1 MSDEDERKL
10 IEPFTSRQIFF
21 QKFRGLFVIICLSC
35 FKIFM
40 MFQWFGMQVMWR
52 KVLYN
57 LAQWKILLKE
67 EERGRMPTMLNQ
79 LELLARM
86 LPLLSWP
93 TPENKTRMT
102 LEVCNLNGVRGLGPM
117 LITAE
122 DLARTLG
129 APHARDLWQAMAEV
143 WDMPADAC
151 LRPTGKEWLL
161 QLLTGIPV
169 HQRATTLMNFWR
181 IWHAHN
187 EITHDKPCP
196 AIEGS
201 RRFLVSYLNSL
212 MIIKQFP
219 DAAIEKGKMVLDP
232 GKGW

>member
-1 MSDEDERKL
+1 
-10 IEPFTSRQIFF
+10 
-21 QKFRGLFVIICLSC
+21 
-35 FKIFM
+35 
-40 MFQWFGMQVMWR
+40 MWR

-129 APHARDLWQAMAEV
+129 ANALMLVGDGEGFRVLE
-143 WDMPADAC
+143 
-151 LRPTGKEWLL
+151 RP
-161 QLLTGIPV
+161 
-169 HQRATTLMNFWR
+169 
-181 IWHAHN
+181 
-187 EITHDKPCP
+187 
-196 AIEGS
+196 
-201 RRFLVSYLNSL
+201 
-212 MIIKQFP
+212 
-219 DAAIEKGKMVLDP
+219 
-232 GKGW
+232 